1 MVLTAGLVA
10 AEGVTKLTLAVRS
23 SSGIPVSNA
32 SVSVKFVKG
41 PSAEPLA
48 KKTKTEWET
57 RTDPQGLAKL
67 PTFPQ
72 GSILVQVNAAGYHTF
87 RQTFEINEEKKTI
100 DVSLIAGE
108 DVTTLTVAVKTPLGN
123 PVDNA
128 SVVVKF
134 VKGRSVVQLGKKVF
148 TEWETRT
155 NQQGLAKIPPIP
167 QGSILVQ
174 VIAKGYQTFGE
185 TFDVNEEQKTIEVK
199 LNPPQAQYSSH
210 E

>member
-1 MVLTAGLVA
+1 VA
-10 AEGVTKLTLAVRS
+10 AEGLTKLTFAVRN
-23 SSGIPVSNA
+23 SSGIPVTNA
-32 SVSVKFVKG
+32 SVNVKFVKG
-41 PSAEPLA
+41 HSEEPLG
-48 KKTKTEWET
+48 KKIRTEWET
-57 RTDPQGLAKL
+57 RTDPQGLAKI
-67 PTFPQ
+67 PPFPQ
-72 GSILVQVNAAGYHTF
+72 GSILVQVNAAGYHAF
-87 RQTFEINEEKKTI
+87 RQTFEINEEKKT
-100 DVSLIAGE
+100 VEVRLNAGE

-134 VKGRSVVQLGKKVF
+134 VKGRSIAQLGKKVF

-155 NQQGLAKIPPIP
+155 NQEGLAKIPPIP

-174 VIAKGYQTFGE
+174 VIAKGYQTFGQ
-185 TFDVNEEQKTIEVK
+185 TFDIDEEQKTIEVK

>member
-1 MVLTAGLVA
+1 MVLPAGMVA

-23 SSGIPVSNA
+23 SSGIPVTNA

-41 PSAEPLA
+41 HSEEPLG
-48 KKTKTEWET
+48 KKIRTEWET
-57 RTDPQGLAKL
+57 RTDQQGLAKI

-72 GSILVQVNAAGYHTF
+72 GSIQVQVSAAGYHVF
-87 RQTFEINEEKKTI
+87 RQTFEINEEKKTV

-134 VKGRSVVQLGKKVF
+134 LKGRSVAQLGKKVF

-185 TFDVNEEQKTIEVK
+185 TFDVNDEQKTIEVK
-199 LNPPQAQYSSH
+199 LNPPQSQYSSH